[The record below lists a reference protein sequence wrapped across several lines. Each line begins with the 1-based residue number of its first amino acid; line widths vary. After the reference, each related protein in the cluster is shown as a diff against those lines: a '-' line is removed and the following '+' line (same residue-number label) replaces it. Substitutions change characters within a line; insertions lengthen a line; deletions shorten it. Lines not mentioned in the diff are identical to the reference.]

1 MKNLY
6 LLLISFLFLQ
16 NSTAQSVQWFAPG
29 ARWEYDYI
37 TFIERGKEILYND
50 GQEIIGG
57 EVCSKISGKYI
68 LHNIVFNTN
77 YEQIKPPFYVFS
89 RNDSIFLWQMDHFEL
104 IYDFKKQ
111 IGDTESFH
119 YFYPNAILENIG
131 DTVLFGNINTRFQKW
146 RLEPIDA
153 PWEISYVFEGIGGS
167 PFDQYF
173 ESGPVTEYNAIL
185 ICYSD
190 SVFVNPICLVS
201 TEKIEYSSNIHL
213 FPNPVTDFFT
223 LDLPPE
229 ILPAKLIITD
239 ILGRKIN
246 SFSQTETLQRF
257 DLQGDSMKSG
267 LYFLEI
273 KGKNGVTLSRKF
285 VH

>member
-1 MKNLY
+1 MKKFN
-6 LLLISFLFLQ
+6 LLLISCLFLQ

-50 GQEIIGG
+50 GQEIIAG

-89 RNDSIFLWQMDHFEL
+89 RNDSIFLWQIDHFEL

-111 IGDTESFH
+111 IGDT
-119 YFYPNAILENIG
+119 
-131 DTVLFGNINTRFQKW
+131 VLFGNVNTRFQKW

-201 TEKIEYSSNIHL
+201 TEKIEYSSKIQL
-213 FPNPVTDFFT
+213 SPNPVTDFFT
-223 LDLPPE
+223 LDLPSE
-229 ILPAKLIITD
+229 ILPTKLVVLD

-246 SFSQTETLQRF
+246 NFSQTETSQTF
-257 DLQGDSMKSG
+257 DFQGDRMKSG

-273 KGKNGVTLSRKF
+273 KGKNGVVLTRKF